1 MLTIYGV
8 YRSRATRPL
17 WLAEEIGLTYA
28 LKPVIQAYRLPQADA
43 DGAAL
48 STQSPEFLAVNP
60 MGSIPSM
67 DDDGLVLH
75 ESLAITLYLAKK
87 YGGELGPRDI
97 AEDALMTQ
105 WGLFAATSIEPSA
118 LDLQKLLGSDKAGT
132 EDGKAA
138 VAVLAKGLERPLDV
152 LEGHLKENSH
162 MVGGRFTAADIM
174 VAEIVRYAQGYA
186 PLFDARP
193 ALKAWLEAC
202 QGRAAFKAMWERRL
216 QEPA

>member
-118 LDLQKLLGSDKAGT
+118 LDLQKLLGSDKADT

-138 VAVLAKGLERPLDV
+138 AAALAKGLERPLDV
-152 LEGHLKENSH
+152 LEGHLKENPH

-174 VAEIVRYAQGYA
+174 VAEIIRYAQGYA

>member
-43 DGAAL
+43 DGAVL
-48 STQSPEFLAVNP
+48 STQSPEFLAINP
-60 MGSIPSM
+60 MGSIPSI
-67 DDDGLVLH
+67 DDGGFVLH

-118 LDLQKLLGSDKAGT
+118 LDLQKLLGSDQAGT
-132 EDGKAA
+132 EDGKAP
-138 VAVLAKGLERPLDV
+138 VAALAKSLERPLDV
-152 LEGHLKENSH
+152 LEGHLKENPH

-174 VAEIVRYAQGYA
+174 VAEIVRYAQGHA